1 MVERR
6 ELITIC
12 RQIGNMM
19 EAGVDIL
26 RITQV
31 LRAQTDNGRLLQIY
45 NQFDHDLRM
54 GASIAEAMTR
64 ASDLFSPFM
73 VSLVRQ
79 AEQRSDLES
88 VSAHVAAAFLKIAEF
103 VQQDEEEAREEAR
116 EAARETASAAPVVEA
131 VISTPIDI
139 RAVADSPNTW
149 PLTLRAI
156 ENFTDRL
163 QLIALRA
170 LTLLA
175 GLLLSLA
182 AVWYS
187 VEMQWIERQWQNVV
201 LCSVAALFI
210 ACAGVWVRRQI
221 ENEKRQA
228 HQCSFCG
235 QADSQAA
242 PLRDI
247 PGFPGAAICARCAI
261 RMAQPMTQAP
271 DTLNTDTH
279 DSLLNSPTNTLRT
292 TADAATLSHV
302 SLQTK
307 KESIN
312 GVVTNRPKD
321 ISNGKTK
328 HSITSTRPSALNS
341 SRPAGKSAGKST
353 EALKSDE
360 NKTTKPEEADEADY
374 E

>member
-1 MVERR
+1 MVDRR

-12 RQIGNMM
+12 RHIGNMM

-31 LRAQTDNGRLLQIY
+31 LRAQTDNQRLLQIY

-54 GASIAEAMTR
+54 GASIAEAMVR
-64 ASDLFSPFM
+64 ASDIFSPFM

-88 VSAHVAAAFLKIAEF
+88 ISSHVAAAFLKIADF
-103 VQQDEEEAREEAR
+103 VQQDEEEARE
-116 EAARETASAAPVVEA
+116 ASHAVPVVEA
-131 VISTPIDI
+131 VISPPLDI
-139 RAVADSPNTW
+139 RSVADTANTW

-156 ENFTDRL
+156 ESFTDRL

-201 LCSVAALFI
+201 LCSVSALFI

-221 ENEKRQA
+221 ENEKRQSS
-228 HQCSFCG
+228 QCSFCG
-235 QADSQAA
+235 QADSAEV
-242 PLRDI
+242 PLRPI
-247 PGFPGAAICARCAI
+247 PGFPGAAICGSCAI
-261 RMAQPMTQAP
+261 AMAQPQTNGVDTAP
-271 DTLNTDTH
+271 ESSTNQVTLASTSKPVSPVAPTIAPGTAMRANTNGPIQLLDEDELDKGTI
-279 DSLLNSPTNTLRT
+279 SNGRGNNSSPKSRSSSLNSPRSIKPVKERKQHNTP
-292 TADAATLSHV
+292 
-302 SLQTK
+302 Q
-307 KESIN
+307 
-312 GVVTNRPKD
+312 
-321 ISNGKTK
+321 
-328 HSITSTRPSALNS
+328 
-341 SRPAGKSAGKST
+341 
-353 EALKSDE
+353 
-360 NKTTKPEEADEADY
+360 PEGIEEADY